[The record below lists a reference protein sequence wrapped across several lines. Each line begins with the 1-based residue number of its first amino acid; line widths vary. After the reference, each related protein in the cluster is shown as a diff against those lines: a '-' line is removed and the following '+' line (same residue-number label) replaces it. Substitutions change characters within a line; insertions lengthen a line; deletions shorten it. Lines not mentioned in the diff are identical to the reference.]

1 MTLEALRYAL
11 MGISAY
17 RNIMDE
23 PLMEEVSDLL
33 DAVSGGRGGEALERY
48 AAVFYRLR
56 QEGYETLGGWL
67 RDKLRYE
74 DGPYPRLVE
83 RALSQV
89 APVYGGGLPEILD
102 ADRAARDAVLSAQGT
117 QH

>member
-1 MTLEALRYAL
+1 MRYDAGSAAVCL

-56 QEGYETLGGWL
+56 RRGTRHWAAGSGISSAMRTDHIPAWWS
-67 RDKLRYE
+67 
-74 DGPYPRLVE
+74 GT
-83 RALSQV
+83 
-89 APVYGGGLPEILD
+89 GGG
-102 ADRAARDAVLSAQGT
+102 
-117 QH
+117 